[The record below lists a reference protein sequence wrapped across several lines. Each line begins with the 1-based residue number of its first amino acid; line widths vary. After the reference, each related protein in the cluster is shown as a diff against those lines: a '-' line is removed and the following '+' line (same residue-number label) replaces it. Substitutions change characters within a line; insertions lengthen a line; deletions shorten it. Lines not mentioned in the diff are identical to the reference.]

1 MTIWLDGNFWSR
13 YFEQVFIPCINVF
26 CDVIVKRVIPTF
38 ANIEQEAE
46 ERSQAEYDRMGNL
59 PATKDSFTDMAGIA
73 EKAQEVG
80 IIYYEIINDIQQA
93 ILNLGA
99 VGLHHTFEQQLLF
112 FHRRQVLHPSEEN
125 VKSEIGIDELKKRL
139 LSGGIDIASL
149 NPWPKVDELRLT
161 ANSIKHAEGSAVEQL
176 RKRRPDLFEHPV
188 LKEQSLSSLA
198 SVSRVY
204 LPLAG
209 HDLYITVDHLRKY
222 ETAVISFWKEFGD
235 VIREHSKK

>member
-1 MTIWLDGNFWSR
+1 MTIWLDGNFWNR
-13 YFEQVFIPCINVF
+13 YFEQVFIPRVNAF

-46 ERSQAEYDRMGNL
+46 ELAQAEYERMGSL
-59 PATKDSFTDMAGIA
+59 PVADDTIIDMADIA

-80 IIYYEIINDIQQA
+80 IIYYETISDIRQA
-93 ILNLGA
+93 IINLGA
-99 VGLHHTFEQQLLF
+99 VGLYHTFEQQLLF

-125 VKSEIGIDELKKRL
+125 IKSEINIDELKKRL
-139 LSGGIDIASL
+139 LGGGVDITSL
-149 NPWPKVDELRLT
+149 KSWPKVDELRLS

-188 LKEQSLSSLA
+188 LKEQGLSALA
-198 SVSRVY
+198 SSPSVY

-209 HDLYITVDHLRKY
+209 QDIYLTVDHLREY
-222 ETAVISFWKEFGD
+222 EKAIISFWREFGD
-235 VIREHSKK
+235 FIREYSKK